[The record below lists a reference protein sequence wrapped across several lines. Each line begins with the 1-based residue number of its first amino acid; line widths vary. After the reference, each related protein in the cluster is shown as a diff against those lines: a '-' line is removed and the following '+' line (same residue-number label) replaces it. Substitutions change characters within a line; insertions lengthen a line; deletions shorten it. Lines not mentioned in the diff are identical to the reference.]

1 MHGKGVYTWKDGRVY
16 DGEYVE
22 DKKNGYGVYR
32 WADGRSNKLTNI
44 FTLVYE
50 GQWENGKQH
59 GQGIYHQPDGS
70 QKSGL
75 WSEGKR
81 I

>member
-44 FTLVYE
+44 FT
-50 GQWENGKQH
+50 
-59 GQGIYHQPDGS
+59 
-70 QKSGL
+70 
-75 WSEGKR
+75 
-81 I
+81 